1 MKRILIHI
9 IISIFL
15 LSCLETFSQN
25 RNYLYGG
32 LQMSNFKDMM
42 PFGHIIDDFNDFHET
57 TDITTAHKL
66 CLPMYIPGYIFGF
79 KIHSRFSEFGG
90 NIYFNNFTT
99 LAQGKDSNG
108 IDYYKNLIVTYN
120 GFNLY
125 YRVLIVNTNFFR
137 TGPGISFKIEQFKA
151 KIDFDQEELFNSVV
165 PTSKALIA
173 GQINY
178 TISVGGPKFNFD
190 IGVFYQ
196 LPFWQ
201 IELDLLNNQL
211 NEGYAGI
218 YTDGQLNFNPASYGI
233 TFTIGLGSRE
243 NYDF

>member
-1 MKRILIHI
+1 
-9 IISIFL
+9 
-15 LSCLETFSQN
+15 LSGFETFSQN

-99 LAQGKDSNG
+99 LAQGKDSSG

-125 YRVLIVNTNFFR
+125 YRILVINTNFFR

-151 KIDFDQEELFNSVV
+151 KIDFDQDELFNSVV
-165 PTSKALIA
+165 PTSKALIS

-178 TISVGGPKFNFD
+178 NISIGGPKFNFD

-201 IELDLLNNQL
+201 IELELLNNQL

-218 YTDGQLNFNPASYGI
+218 YTDGQLNFNPASYGV